1 MALSLSVLP
10 SISTSCF
17 DCSLSYKPPSPVL
30 LYRIKSG
37 TENAAYLLVRHRLGT
52 SKICRQRVTAG
63 RLVGDIVSRRR
74 ISDLLRVQGLSSTR
88 CRMSQQSRHMQS
100 LGAGLALKL
109 FTLVIDA
116 PRGGERGTTD
126 TAPDMYYS
134 SRQVMINRAHARKL
148 NVSMLRSVVR

>member
-1 MALSLSVLP
+1 MAMLSSITRVDSELLDWCVSFLCFCNGHAASVALSLSVLP
-10 SISTSCF
+10 SIRTSCF

-74 ISDLLRVQGLSSTR
+74 ISDLLR
-88 CRMSQQSRHMQS
+88 
-100 LGAGLALKL
+100 A
-109 FTLVIDA
+109 
-116 PRGGERGTTD
+116 
-126 TAPDMYYS
+126 
-134 SRQVMINRAHARKL
+134 
-148 NVSMLRSVVR
+148 